1 MRPEKLVMSAFG
13 PYAGREEIDFDKL
26 GTEGLYLISGD
37 TGAGKT
43 TIFDAITFALYG
55 EASGRDREVG
65 MLRSKYAEPKT
76 PTEVELTFE
85 HGGSEYFIKRNP
97 EYDRPK
103 LRGKGIAQE
112 KASAE
117 FTLPD
122 GTVISGNTSVD
133 KKVVDVLGIDKDK
146 FTRIVMLAQG
156 DFQKLLLAKT
166 DEKMKIF
173 RDLFRTEPYDEL
185 SKQIEKDAKELYGQ
199 MADAKKSSEQYVKG
213 ITCTENSLH
222 EIDVDKAVNGG
233 MTDQEVVD
241 LLATM
246 LSEDKER
253 QNSLKEEQKKN
264 DAALEKVNQAIGIA
278 KNIEAVKAKIRENEG
293 LLEEAEKAKTTAQ
306 EAFDKAEKTNEKRDE
321 LSNTVALRQEKLSSY
336 DALDE
341 ADKNIDSLKKE
352 VASLQTDSTGKSDEL
367 EKKTDQK
374 KKADEALEYLAKAG
388 EEYVAA
394 DNELK
399 GLKDRQNDLND
410 IRKSLDDYD
419 EKRAALE
426 QKQNEF
432 VKLQQDAEKKV
443 SEYSGKNHLFLAGQA
458 GILAETLED
467 GIPCPVCGSIHHPSP
482 AEKEDNVPS
491 ENDIESLRKKA
502 DDAAKKASAASSEA
516 SGLKAEADTM
526 KSELLKRMKDYVTS
540 DDMAECRRE
549 IAAVLKKT
557 AEDLQNAE
565 AKVADLDKKKKNKEK
580 IEKSLPALATDIDS
594 LKNKIAEINNSLTAK
609 KTSLESEIRNREKL
623 SKDLE
628 FASKEEA
635 AAEIKTLEKQLS
647 DMKKAYDQ
655 ADKDLKNATEN
666 YKSIDGQIV
675 ALKDQLNKSEDIDIE
690 KETAEQQKLQEKAS
704 DIQNRLQELHT
715 VIEKNSD
722 ALSGLQ
728 ERLTEISDLENRYKW
743 AHALDETANGRIKG
757 HSKVKLEV
765 YVQMVWLDRVIA
777 RANTR
782 FVIMSNAQYE
792 LKRKV
797 GGGNNQS
804 QTGLDISVMDHY
816 NGTEREVGSLSG
828 GEKFLASL
836 SLALGLSDEI
846 QNSAGGIQVDTLF
859 VDEGFGSLDSEKLD
873 LVYRALT
880 SLTEGH
886 RMVGIISHVQELE
899 DKIDHQIVV
908 TKQKTGG
915 SKTEIIV

>member
-13 PYAGREEIDFDKL
+13 PYAGREEIDFNKL

-55 EASGRDREVG
+55 EASGRDREVR

-97 EYDRPK
+97 EYERPK
-103 LRGKGIAQE
+103 LRGEGFAKE
-112 KASAE
+112 TASAE

-185 SKQIEKDAKELYGQ
+185 SKQIEKDAKELQGQ
-199 MADAKKSSEQYVKG
+199 MEDAKKSSEQYVKG

-222 EIDVDKAVNGG
+222 EIDVDKAVNGD

-246 LSEDKER
+246 LLEDKER

-264 DAALEKVNQAIGIA
+264 DAALEKVNQAIGTA
-278 KNIEAVKAKIRENEG
+278 KNIEAVKSKIRENEG

-341 ADKNIDSLKKE
+341 ADKNIDSLKKNI
-352 VASLQTDSTGKSDEL
+352 ASLQTDSTGKSDEL

-419 EKRAALE
+419 EKQAALE

-432 VKLQQDAEKKV
+432 VKLQQDAEKKA
-443 SEYSGKNHLFLAGQA
+443 SEYSEKNHLFLAGQA
-458 GILAETLED
+458 GILADTLED

-491 ENDIESLRKKA
+491 NLSVKRLMMQRRRHLLR
-502 DDAAKKASAASSEA
+502 AAK
-516 SGLKAEADTM
+516 
-526 KSELLKRMKDYVTS
+526 
-540 DDMAECRRE
+540 
-549 IAAVLKKT
+549 
-557 AEDLQNAE
+557 Q
-565 AKVADLDKKKKNKEK
+565 
-580 IEKSLPALATDIDS
+580 
-594 LKNKIAEINNSLTAK
+594 
-609 KTSLESEIRNREKL
+609 
-623 SKDLE
+623 
-628 FASKEEA
+628 
-635 AAEIKTLEKQLS
+635 
-647 DMKKAYDQ
+647 
-655 ADKDLKNATEN
+655 
-666 YKSIDGQIV
+666 V
-675 ALKDQLNKSEDIDIE
+675 ALR
-690 KETAEQQKLQEKAS
+690 QK
-704 DIQNRLQELHT
+704 
-715 VIEKNSD
+715 
-722 ALSGLQ
+722 
-728 ERLTEISDLENRYKW
+728 
-743 AHALDETANGRIKG
+743 
-757 HSKVKLEV
+757 
-765 YVQMVWLDRVIA
+765 
-777 RANTR
+777 
-782 FVIMSNAQYE
+782 
-792 LKRKV
+792 
-797 GGGNNQS
+797 
-804 QTGLDISVMDHY
+804 
-816 NGTEREVGSLSG
+816 
-828 GEKFLASL
+828 
-836 SLALGLSDEI
+836 
-846 QNSAGGIQVDTLF
+846 
-859 VDEGFGSLDSEKLD
+859 
-873 LVYRALT
+873 
-880 SLTEGH
+880 
-886 RMVGIISHVQELE
+886 
-899 DKIDHQIVV
+899 QIP
-908 TKQKTGG
+908 
-915 SKTEIIV
+915 